1 MAKTP
6 CSQSRGPGV
15 PSLVKELDPTYCNSR
30 VCILRRKVPHATTET
45 WCSQINKNLKKKSG
59 QKASKG
65 DGEGVVSTGE
75 RQPGHSGSWS
85 HVSRDLQ
92 GYVRY
97 SRESN
102 KKNDPEMITRLLR
115 GHWNL
120 GEISVSPF
128 PLPKSFLFL

>member
-1 MAKTP
+1 MPQQRK
-6 CSQSRGPGV
+6 
-15 PSLVKELDPTYCNSR
+15 K
-30 VCILRRKVPHATTET
+30 ILHATTET
-45 WCSQINKNLKKKSG
+45 WYSQINRNLKEKKRSG

-65 DGEGVVSTGE
+65 DGGGVVSTGE

-102 KKNDPEMITRLLR
+102 KKNDPEMITRSLR

-120 GEISVSPF
+120 GETSFSLC
-128 PLPKSFLFL
+128 PLPKSFLLL